1 MSKPLVIVE
10 SPAKAKTIAKFLG
23 EDDFTVMASVGHVVD
38 LPSSGLCVDVEND
51 FKLTYEV
58 TKRDVV
64 ASLKLALKDA
74 SALYLATDEDREG
87 EAIAWHLREQLKPK
101 VQTRR
106 MVFHE
111 ITKKAIAEAVEHP
124 RDIDMGLV
132 DAQEARRTLDR
143 LYGYEVSPVL
153 WRKVKTGLSAGRV
166 QSPAIRLIVER
177 ERERMA
183 FRSASY
189 WDLSAKHPT
198 EPNFESQIYSLDG
211 QRVAQGRDFDSV
223 GQPTGQV
230 AWLDESKA
238 RGLMSRIEGKSFTVT
253 STEKRPYR
261 SSPKAPF
268 MTSTLQQE
276 GGRKLG
282 MSAQQVMRVAQGLY
296 ERGYITYMRTDSTN
310 LSETAVKAAR
320 AQVAELFG
328 DTFLPSAP
336 RVYAKKTKNAQEAHE
351 AVRPAGETFRT
362 PDELKAELAPAELR
376 LYDLIWKRTLACQMA
391 DAEGETVS
399 LKLGVVSTGNEK
411 VEFSASGR
419 TITFRGYMQAYVEST
434 DERDDKRDDEEAP
447 LPVLKQGD
455 TVPVSAIEALGHT
468 TSPPARFTEAS
479 LVKKLEEIGVGRPS
493 TYASILGTLQA
504 KYVWKKGSA
513 LIPNW
518 EAFAVVQLMEKHF
531 LDLVDLQFTA
541 EMEEELDK
549 IAGGERE
556 KASYLKEFYY
566 GDRKHQGLKK
576 QVSQNIENIDAAA
589 VNSIPIG
596 DDAAG
601 VPIVVKPGRYGPYL
615 KRGEDTVSV
624 PDALAPDEMT
634 VEKALAL
641 LSAPKGDT
649 PVGVHPESG
658 LNVYVKTGR
667 FGPYV
672 QLGEM
677 SDDAKPKTASLFKT
691 MKPEEVTLAQAL
703 ELLTLP
709 RVLGKAEDGEE
720 ITAQN
725 GRYGPYLTKGKDSR
739 NLGVEAE
746 PRLLTITLAEALEIF
761 AQPKQFRG
769 RGQASKPSISKGTDP
784 VSEKEI
790 FLKEGRFGWYVT
802 DGETNATLRRGDTP
816 EDVTNERA
824 VELIAARREYMAS
837 PEGQARAAQRGQ
849 KQAAKKAMKQVQAQK
864 AKAEKVKKAETT
876 KAAKAES
883 PARVKTAK
891 TKKALSAKK
900 PAAEKSTKPAK
911 ASAAKK
917 KAPVK
922 AKKATQRSA

>member
-23 EDDFTVMASVGHVVD
+23 EDAFTVMASVGHVVD

-58 TKRDVV
+58 TKKDVI
-64 ASLKLALKDA
+64 ASLKLALKD
-74 SALYLATDEDREG
+74 SSELYLATDEDREG
-87 EAIAWHLREQLKPK
+87 EAIAWHLKEQLKPK
-101 VQTRR
+101 VPTRR

-111 ITKKAIAEAVEHP
+111 ITKTAIAEAVANP

-166 QSPAIRLIVER
+166 QSPSIRLIVER

-189 WDLSAKHPT
+189 WDLAAKHPT
-198 EPNFESQIYSLDG
+198 DPSFDSQVYSLDG

-223 GQPTGQV
+223 GKPTGTV
-230 AWLDESKA
+230 AWLDEAKA
-238 RGLMSRIEGKSFTVT
+238 RGLMSRIEGKSFTVS

-328 DTFLPSAP
+328 DKFLPSAP

-351 AVRPAGETFRT
+351 AVRPAGEAFRT
-362 PDELKAELAPAELR
+362 PEELKAELAPAELR
-376 LYDLIWKRTLACQMA
+376 LYDLIWKRTLACQMS

-399 LKLGVVSTGNEK
+399 LKLGVTSTANEK
-411 VEFSASGR
+411 IEFSASGR

-447 LPVLKQGD
+447 LPILKEGD
-455 TVPVSAIEALGHT
+455 TVPVSALEALGHT

-531 LDLVDLQFTA
+531 LDLVDLEFTK

-556 KASYLKEFYY
+556 KTSYLKEFYY
-566 GDRKHQGLKK
+566 GDKKHQGLKK

-596 DDAAG
+596 DDPAG

-649 PVGVHPESG
+649 PVGIDPVSN

-672 QLGEM
+672 QLGEV
-677 SDDAKPKTASLFKT
+677 SDDSKPKTASLFKT

-703 ELLTLP
+703 ELLQLP
-709 RVLGKAEDGEE
+709 RVLGTADDGEE

-746 PRLLTITLAEALEIF
+746 PRLLTITMAEALEIF

-769 RGQASKPSISKGTDP
+769 RGQASKPSISKGIDP
-784 VSEKEI
+784 VSTKEI

-849 KQAAKKAMKQVQAQK
+849 KQAAKKALKQVKAQK
-864 AKAEKVKKAETT
+864 AKAEK
-876 KAAKAES
+876 AAK
-883 PARVKTAK
+883 TD
-891 TKKALSAKK
+891 
-900 PAAEKSTKPAK
+900 
-911 ASAAKK
+911 
-917 KAPVK
+917 APVK
-922 AKKATQRSA
+922 AKAPKAAKAAKAPPEKKKAVAEKAAKPAKKTAPKKKKPEAKKASRKSI

>member
-58 TKRDVV
+58 TKKDVIS
-64 ASLKLALKDA
+64 SLKLALKD
-74 SALYLATDEDREG
+74 SSELYLATDEDREG
-87 EAIAWHLREQLKPK
+87 EAIAWHLKEQLKPK
-101 VQTRR
+101 VPTRR

-111 ITKKAIAEAVEHP
+111 ITKKAIAEAVASP

-166 QSPAIRLIVER
+166 QSPSIRLIVER

-189 WDLSAKHPT
+189 WDLAAKHPT
-198 EPNFESQIYSLDG
+198 EPGFESQVYSLDG

-223 GQPTGQV
+223 GKPAAQV
-230 AWLDESKA
+230 AWLDEAKA

-328 DTFLPSAP
+328 DRFLPAAP

-351 AVRPAGETFRT
+351 AVRPAGEAFRT

-399 LKLGVVSTGNEK
+399 LKLGVTSTANEK

-447 LPVLKQGD
+447 LPILKEGD
-455 TVPVSAIEALGHT
+455 TVPVSALEALGHT

-531 LDLVDLQFTA
+531 VDLVDLEFTK

-556 KASYLKEFYY
+556 KTSYLKEFYY

-596 DDAAG
+596 DDPAG
-601 VPIVVKPGRYGPYL
+601 VAIVVKPGRYGPYL

-649 PVGVHPESG
+649 PVGVDPISG

-672 QLGEM
+672 QLGEV
-677 SDDAKPKTASLFKT
+677 SDDSKPKTASLFKT

-709 RVLGKAEDGEE
+709 RILGTADDGEE
-720 ITAQN
+720 IIAQN

-746 PRLLTITLAEALEIF
+746 PRLLTITLPEALEIF

-769 RGQASKPSISKGTDP
+769 RGQASKPSISKGPDP
-784 VSEKEI
+784 VSGKEI

-849 KQAAKKAMKQVQAQK
+849 KQAAKKALKQVKAQK
-864 AKAEKVKKAETT
+864 AKAEKTAKTDAPVKAKAT
-876 KAAKAES
+876 KAAKA
-883 PARVKTAK
+883 AK
-891 TKKALSAKK
+891 APPGQKKAV
-900 PAAEKSTKPAK
+900 AEK
-911 ASAAKK
+911 AAKK
-917 KAPVK
+917 AVPKKKKAE
-922 AKKATQRSA
+922 AKKAPRKSA

>member
-1 MSKPLVIVE
+1 MASKPLVVVE
-10 SPAKAKTIAKFLG
+10 SPAKAKTIGQFLG
-23 EDDFTVMASVGHVVD
+23 KDYTVMASVGHVVD

-58 TKRDVV
+58 TKRDVI
-64 ASLKLALKDA
+64 ASLKAALKD
-74 SALYLATDEDREG
+74 SSELYLATDEDREG
-87 EAIAWHLREQLKPK
+87 EAIAWHLKEQLKPK
-101 VQTRR
+101 VPTRR

-111 ITKKAIAEAVEHP
+111 ITRKAIEEAVSHP
-124 RDIDMGLV
+124 REIDMGLV

-166 QSPAIRLIVER
+166 QSPSIRLIVER
-177 ERERMA
+177 ERERMK
-183 FRSASY
+183 FRSVSY

-198 EPNFESQIYSLDG
+198 EPNFESHIYSLQG
-211 QRVAQGRDFDSV
+211 QRVAQGRDFDSDGKAAANV
-223 GQPTGQV
+223 V
-230 AWLDESKA
+230 WLDEAKA
-238 RGLMSRIEGKSFTVT
+238 RGVMERITGKSFTVN
-253 STEKRPYR
+253 STEKRPYH

-268 MTSTLQQE
+268 QTSTLQQE

-320 AQVAELFG
+320 EQVKERFG
-328 DTFLPSAP
+328 DKFLPQAP

-351 AVRPAGETFRT
+351 AIRPAGESFRHM
-362 PDELKAELAPAELR
+362 DELKDELAPAELR
-376 LYDLIWKRTLACQMA
+376 LYELIWKHTVACQMA

-399 LKLGVVSTGNEK
+399 LKLGVTSTSGEQ

-434 DERDDKRDDEEAP
+434 DDEKRDDEEAP
-447 LPVLKQGD
+447 LPILKEGD
-455 TVPVSAIEALGHT
+455 TVPVEAIEALGHT
-468 TSPPARFTEAS
+468 TSPPARYTEAS
-479 LVKKLEEIGVGRPS
+479 LVKKLEELGVGRPS

-513 LIPNW
+513 LVPNW

-556 KASYLKEFYY
+556 KVSYLKEFYF
-566 GDRKHQGLKK
+566 GDKKHQGLSK
-576 QVSQNIENIDAAA
+576 QVKQNIEKIDAAE

-596 DDAAG
+596 PDTNG
-601 VPIVVKPGRYGPYL
+601 ELIVVKPGKYGPYL
-615 KRGEDTVSV
+615 KRGEDTASV

-634 VEKALAL
+634 VEKAMEL
-641 LSAPKGDT
+641 LSAPKGDV
-649 PVGVHPESG
+649 PVGIDPATG
-658 LNVYVKTGR
+658 LNVYVKNGR

-672 QLGEM
+672 QLGEVT
-677 SDDAKPKTASLFKT
+677 DDSKPKTASLFKT
-691 MKPEEVTLAQAL
+691 MKVEQVSLAQAL

-709 RVLGKAEDGEE
+709 RTLGVAEDGEA

-746 PRLLTITLAEALEIF
+746 PRLLTITLEEALEIF
-761 AQPKQFRG
+761 KQPKQFRG
-769 RGQASKPSISKGTDP
+769 RGQAKPGIAKGTDP
-784 VSEKEI
+784 VSGKEI
-790 FLKEGRFGWYVT
+790 TLKEGRFGWYVT

-816 EDVTNERA
+816 EEVSNERA
-824 VELIAARREYMAS
+824 AELLQARREYMAS

-849 KQAAKKAMKQVQAQK
+849 KAAAKKAAKTVKAQK
-864 AKAEKVKKAETT
+864 AKAEKAAKDEKKAE
-876 KAAKAES
+876 
-883 PARVKTAK
+883 PKTAK
-891 TKKALSAKK
+891 KKAAPAAAPKKKAEKAEKTEKAAPEKKK
-900 PAAEKSTKPAK
+900 PAA
-911 ASAAKK
+911 KK
-917 KAPVK
+917 PVK
-922 AKKATQRSA
+922 ADKKATRKSV